1 MYSINKFF
9 KKLMV
14 MGAGFLLI
22 GACNK
27 DVEQFP
33 DITFQNNSGPGLAT
47 ALAANTNYSL
57 YNAVVAKSGMAA
69 TLNDSTRTLT
79 MFVPGNAAVKQA
91 IAILTGGAVPA
102 TAADAV
108 HLGFINSANF
118 TQLDAAGIVG
128 YNTIPQKVDFATLTH
143 VFPNLQYPSLINP
156 APQLSAL
163 LRLTTFLSKTNG
175 NFVNNVP
182 VISTAMAAGNGVM
195 YETGAVV
202 VPPQRFL
209 WDRINTDPEL
219 TYLKAAIA
227 RADEGV
233 PAASSLSGYLQNIGA
248 NFTVFAPTDAA
259 FKTTLTG
266 IIYQVLVAQSVP
278 PSTAMTQA
286 TALSSTPG
294 VFTNPAVASVLT
306 PTTVQGI
313 VVYHIMATRAFLN
326 NLPTVQ
332 QNFPTLLN
340 GAVASH
346 PGLGLKVTMSGPL
359 AASATVKGA
368 ANATAANVAINPI
381 PDAIGSS
388 DQHYLNGVL
397 HKIDQVLLPQALSF

>member
-1 MYSINKFF
+1 MYSINKLF

-14 MGAGFLLI
+14 VVAGLFLV

-33 DITFQNNSGPGLAT
+33 DITFQNNPAPGLAT
-47 ALAANTNYSL
+47 ALAANANYSL
-57 YNAVVAKSGMAA
+57 YNAVIAKSGMAA

-91 IAILTGGAVPA
+91 IAILTSGAVPA

-108 HLGFINSANF
+108 HLGFINSASF
-118 TQLDAAGIVG
+118 TQENAAGIVG
-128 YNTIPQKVDFATLTH
+128 YNTVPQKIDFATLTH
-143 VFPNLQYPSLINP
+143 TFPNFQYPSLLNP
-156 APQLSAL
+156 APQISPL
-163 LRLTTFLSKTNG
+163 LRLTTFPSKTNG

-182 VISTAMAAGNGVM
+182 VIGAAMAAGNGVM

-202 VPPQRFL
+202 VLPQRFL

-233 PAASSLSGYLQNIGA
+233 PAATSLTGYLQNIGA

-259 FKTTLTG
+259 FKSTLTG
-266 IIYQVLVAQSVP
+266 VIYQVLVAQSVP
-278 PSTAMTQA
+278 PATAMAQA
-286 TALSSTPG
+286 TALASTPG
-294 VFTNPAVASVLT
+294 VFTNPAVAAVLT
-306 PTTVQGI
+306 PTMVQGI
-313 VVYHIMATRAFLN
+313 VVYHILGSRAFLN

-340 GAVASH
+340 SAIASH
-346 PGLGLKVTMSGPL
+346 PGLGLKVTMSGPM
-359 AASATVKGA
+359 AVSATVKGA
-368 ANATAANVAINPI
+368 ANPTEANVAINPI

-397 HKIDQVLLPQALSF
+397 HKINQVLLPQAISF